1 MSKPNLIKNNI
12 EKIVVNVGVGKLRQQ
27 GQFEEKILPEIISEL
42 SLITGQ
48 KPITRPAKKAIA
60 GFKTRLGDVVG
71 LKVTLRGRRM
81 FDFFTRFVNVVLP
94 RIKDFRGLEPKI
106 IDASGNLS
114 VGVGDQLVFPEID
127 ADATKV
133 DFGLEI
139 TIVPKIK
146 IREKAVGLYKEL
158 GVPLRVPAL
167 TKAAAGKK
175 N

>member
-1 MSKPNLIKNNI
+1 M
-12 EKIVVNVGVGKLRQQ
+12 VNAGIGRLRQQ
-27 GQFEEKILPEIISEL
+27 GQFEEKIFPEIIQEL

-71 LKVTLRGRRM
+71 LKATLRGKRM

-94 RIKDFRGLEPKI
+94 RIKDFRGLDLNI
-106 IDASGNLS
+106 VDASGNLS
-114 VGVGDQLVFPEID
+114 VGVEDQLVFPEID
-127 ADATKV
+127 ADKTKV

-146 IREKAVGLYKEL
+146 IREKAIELYKEL
-158 GVPLRVPAL
+158 GVPLKYPMPA
-167 TKAAAGKK
+167 GRQK